1 LEGKALIGYHCL
13 LLGQL
18 QPSCLRSAAAAGELE
33 RSASSTKIPM
43 KIKKM
48 LLVILLLLPVVLFAK
63 GKPDVQTK
71 SLVFIHVTVIDATGS
86 PAKPDMTVVIKGEL
100 ITALSKPG
108 SVRLPDEAQ
117 VVDATGKFL
126 IPGLWDMHVHI
137 FNNVSKR
144 PPNAWYFPL
153 FIANGVTGIREM
165 WTKTEDMKQVLEW
178 RRQFTEGT
186 LTAPRIAAVGTV
198 IDGQPPT
205 WPNTDIVRS
214 PEEARRMVRKIKD
227 AGVDFV
233 KTYSNL
239 SRGAYFAIVDEAR
252 KLNIPIAGHVPFA
265 VGADEASNAGQ
276 RSMEHLNQILETCS
290 SKEQEL
296 LRVPGKNWG
305 IVYDKLML
313 DTYDQSKCRKLFSIL
328 AENHTWQVPTLVL
341 KQMYYFSDDLR
352 YFTKSPRLK
361 YVPVDE
367 QDRWK
372 PYVARHKNLSKDEK
386 ALKKRIWQAYIALV
400 GAMRHAGVEFMTGTD
415 LGNEY
420 IYPGFSVHDE
430 LELLVEAGLS
440 PMEALQAATCNPAK
454 FLGVFDRFGT
464 VEKGKS
470 ADLVL
475 LDANPLEKIGNTQR
489 IYAVVLNGKFLPK
502 ESLEKMLVQST
513 AAASTKGRK

>member
-1 LEGKALIGYHCL
+1 M
-13 LLGQL
+13 
-18 QPSCLRSAAAAGELE
+18 S
-33 RSASSTKIPM
+33 
-43 KIKKM
+43 
-48 LLVILLLLPVVLFAK
+48 LVILLLLPVLLFAQRN
-63 GKPDVQTK
+63 PDVQAK

-86 PAKPDMTVVIKGEL
+86 PAKADMTVVITGEL
-100 ITALSKPG
+100 ITALGKTDA
-108 SVRLPDEAQ
+108 VRIPNEAQ

-137 FNNVSKR
+137 FNQVSKR

-153 FIANGVTGIREM
+153 FIANGVTSVREM
-165 WTKTEDMKQVLEW
+165 WTKTQDMNQVLEW
-178 RRQFTEGT
+178 RRQFKEGT

-198 IDGQPPT
+198 VDGQPST
-205 WPNTDIVRS
+205 WPNTDTVAS

-239 SRGAYFAIVDEAR
+239 SRKAYFAIVDEAR
-252 KLNIPIAGHVPFA
+252 KQNIPFAGHVPFA

-296 LRVPGKNWG
+296 LRVPGKDWS
-305 IVYDKLML
+305 IVYDKLMV
-313 DTYDQSKCRKLFSIL
+313 DTYDESKCRKLFSLL
-328 AENHTWQVPTLVL
+328 AENHTWQAPTLIQ
-341 KQMYYFSDDLR
+341 KQMYYFSGDLR
-352 YFTKSPRLK
+352 HFTESPRLK

-372 PYVARHKNLSKDEK
+372 PYIARQKSLSEDEKNLR
-386 ALKKRIWQAYIALV
+386 KRIWQAYLALV
-400 GAMRHAGVEFMTGTD
+400 GAMRHAGVDFMTGTD

-420 IYPGFSVHDE
+420 IYPGFSMHDE
-430 LELLVEAGLS
+430 LELLIEAGLS
-440 PMEALQAATCNPAK
+440 PMEALQTATRNPAK
-454 FLGVFDRFGT
+454 FLGVLDRLGT

-489 IYAVVLNGKFLPK
+489 IYAVMLNGRFLPK
-502 ESLEKMLVQST
+502 ESLQKMLVEAT
-513 AAASTKGRK
+513 AAASDRGMIKQMSNNSLHRTHPAPLQLRCLQ